1 MKSLV
6 ISAVASG
13 LICAAGLW
21 ASTLS
26 LEMYVDG
33 EPYDGSFIPIGTQVD
48 VKVVQSTANPTGS
61 GGEITV
67 TMFAS
72 GGLATDTTPACDGW
86 FFPIGECW
94 DWESSSVGFY
104 DNGDGTWTAWMG
116 KIASTASEW
125 GMVGT
130 PGIGT
135 WIGYPGYGGWAY
147 ESTMEFY
154 FITSQTT
161 DLIIEGTWDGVSYD
175 VCTCYG
181 DVTDDGEV
189 SIADVSAIV
198 GLLSP
203 AYAGTTP
210 PYTACPPPEGWEC
223 ADVTGD
229 GCISIADLSA
239 LSGYLN
245 PAYTGTTPPYTGPC
259 MPSP

>member
-1 MKSLV
+1 MKTLL
-6 ISAVASG
+6 ISAVVVG
-13 LICAAGLW
+13 LVFAAGLW

-26 LEMYVDG
+26 LDISIGG

-48 VKVVQSTANPTGS
+48 VKVVQDAENPEGT

-67 TMFAS
+67 TMYAS
-72 GGLATDTTPACDGW
+72 GGAATDTTP
-86 FFPIGECW
+86 
-94 DWESSSVGFY
+94 SSTPELPYGLWPWIFSAVDFI

-116 KIASTASEW
+116 KTAQPDHTW
-125 GMVGT
+125 WPGT

-135 WIGYPGYGGWAY
+135 FLGVEGYGGWAY

-175 VCTCYG
+175 EPCSCYG
-181 DVTDDGEV
+181 DLTDDGEV

-210 PYTACPPPEGWEC
+210 PYTVCPPPEGWEC
-223 ADVTGD
+223 ADITGD

-239 LSGYLN
+239 IVAHLAPTY
-245 PAYTGTTPPYTGPC
+245 AGTTPPYTGPC
-259 MPSP
+259 MESP